1 MWVWICACRDNMDH
15 RLLSVQ
21 DIFIAYAE
29 QKSIFNYY
37 IFQSNLERCFSLTRY
52 TFKCVL
58 NSHPWFPFP
67 SALFRFLTPQV
78 SIYQS

>member
-1 MWVWICACRDNMDH
+1 MWVWICAWRDNMVS

-21 DIFIAYAE
+21 DTFIVYAK
-29 QKSIFNYY
+29 QKSIFNCSV
-37 IFQSNLERCFSLTRY
+37 FQSILELHFSLTRC
-52 TFKCVL
+52 TFKWLL

-78 SIYQS
+78 SICRS